1 MQNQYII
8 PANSKKSA
16 MFLGFFTGKDII
28 VVLVGVSITILLLL
42 MIKTES
48 LLGLTLEILPAVIS
62 ATLVFPIPNYHNVMQ
77 LLINMIDFFTERRK
91 YYWRGWCAKD
101 GK

>member
-16 MFLGFFTGKDII
+16 LFLGFFTGRDVI
-28 VVLVGVSITILLLL
+28 VVLVGVSVTILLLL
-42 MIKTES
+42 LIKMDT

-62 ATLVFPIPNYHNVMQ
+62 AALVFPIPNYHNVMQ
-77 LLINMIDFFTERRK
+77 LMLNIIEYFTERRK
-91 YYWRGWCAKD
+91 YY
-101 GK
+101 